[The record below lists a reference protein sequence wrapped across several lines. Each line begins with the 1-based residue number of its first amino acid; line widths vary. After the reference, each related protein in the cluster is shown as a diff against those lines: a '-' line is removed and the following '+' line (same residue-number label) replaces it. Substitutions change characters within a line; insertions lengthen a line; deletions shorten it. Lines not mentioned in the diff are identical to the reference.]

1 MKTKGQTAS
10 AFSLVELLVVVAI
23 IGVLASI
30 LMPSMGSAR
39 ILSRRTK
46 CLNQLREIGH
56 AHTIYLMAER
66 LFPPLNDDEDD
77 GSWQFNYLI
86 FDGEEWDNNFGPLL
100 KSDYIVDV
108 EQLFCPVQ
116 EHRFHSKDT
125 EDNPWPAVDDF
136 PTRAGYGRRYH
147 LSGRSYTIMNSS
159 IGLAADLVHLP
170 AVVRSAHKT
179 GVNAVYGDGHAL
191 WVEDPGLLT
200 DNELGHPFDPM
211 DNAIMEDI
219 WDIIEGA
226 G

>member
-1 MKTKGQTAS
+1 
-10 AFSLVELLVVVAI
+10 
-23 IGVLASI
+23 
-30 LMPSMGSAR
+30 
-39 ILSRRTK
+39 
-46 CLNQLREIGH
+46 
-56 AHTIYLMAER
+56 
-66 LFPPLNDDEDD
+66 
-77 GSWQFNYLI
+77 
-86 FDGEEWDNNFGPLL
+86 
-100 KSDYIVDV
+100 
-108 EQLFCPVQ
+108 
-116 EHRFHSKDT
+116 
-125 EDNPWPAVDDF
+125 VDDF